1 VIPSGVWFGT
11 PAAGRLL
18 GALEGV
24 MAKLVTVEALGRLV
38 EAEAPFQLV
47 SVGKGREA

>member
-11 PAAGRLL
+11 QAAGRLL

-24 MAKLVTVEALGRLV
+24 VAKLVTVEGFGRLV
-38 EAEAPFQLV
+38 EVEAPFQ
-47 SVGKGREA
+47 SVGGGKGREA

>member
-38 EAEAPFQLV
+38 EAEASFQ
-47 SVGKGREA
+47 SVGGGNGREA